1 MGNSPLVNF
10 TLLSPNCNK
19 PRNKA
24 IKKITIHHV
33 AGVTSVETLGSLFAN
48 PARQGSSNY
57 GIGNDGRIGLFVE
70 EKDRAWTSSSADNDH
85 QAITIEVSN
94 SSSGGNWPVSD
105 KAMASLI
112 NLCADICK
120 RNGIERL
127 IFTGDAK
134 GNITQHNYF
143 AATAC
148 PGPYLKSKFPYIVE
162 EVNRR
167 LEVIAHPSQPEP
179 FAKPFLVRVTVMAL
193 SIRKGPG
200 NDYPPVGTIAD
211 KGVYTIVQEI
221 DGWGRL
227 KSGAGWISLYFTK
240 KL

>member
-33 AGVTSVETLGSLFAN
+33 AGVTSVENLGKIFAN

-57 GIGNDGRIGLFVE
+57 GIGNDGRIGLYVE
-70 EKDRAWTSSSADNDH
+70 EKNRAWTSSSGANDH

-94 SSSGGNWPVSD
+94 SAYGGDWPVSD
-105 KAMASLI
+105 KAMTSLI
-112 NLCADICK
+112 NLCVDICQ
-120 RNGIERL
+120 RNGIEKL

-134 GNITQHNYF
+134 GNLTQHNYF
-143 AATAC
+143 VATAC

-162 EVNRR
+162 EVNKR
-167 LEVIAHPSQPEP
+167 LLPEQKPEP
-179 FAKPFLVRVTVMAL
+179 PQFKPYMVRVTEMAL

-200 NDYPPVGTIAD
+200 NEYSPVGTIAD
-211 KGVYTIVQEI
+211 KGVYTIVQELN
-221 DGWGRL
+221 GWGRL

-240 KL
+240 RI